1 MKKTREIIMPLFPFM
16 NFHEVVE
23 FETEEEFDTELKRL
37 FGKYY
42 DYFSKLEPEMEAKKK
57 D

>member
-1 MKKTREIIMPLFPFM
+1 MTKKREIIMPLAPYM

-23 FETEEEFDTELKRL
+23 FETEEEFDEELKRL
-37 FGKYY
+37 FSKYY
-42 DYFSKLEPEMEAKKK
+42 DYIQNYNKEMESKKK